1 MHFGPLHIDSNRDKN
16 NKRSILPLKSGRNGE
31 NIDFQPYNRKDAL
44 IKDLKMKSA
53 LQKSPIPK
61 TQAFVVKELKQPN
74 FDPNWHFHPEY
85 QLFMVV
91 KGSGTRFIGDHVKQF
106 KNGEITFTGPNL
118 PHMWRSD
125 NEGIAVEEDKWSEGI
140 VVYFHEDF
148 IGESLLQKEEM
159 IKLRQLFQKSLRGL
173 DISGKT
179 AKTIGAMMNKLLH
192 LDGFD
197 SVLELLKILNHLA
210 NTSESKLLAS
220 PGYTNSLKEGDTE
233 RMNGVHAY
241 VMGNFKGKIDLR
253 TVAALANMTP
263 TSFSRY
269 FKVHA
274 NKTFSEFLS
283 GIRIGYACK
292 LLIEE
297 NMDIGQ
303 ACYESGF
310 QTLSNFN
317 KQFRTITKTTPTAYK
332 KKYKI

>member
-1 MHFGPLHIDSNRDKN
+1 
-16 NKRSILPLKSGRNGE
+16 
-31 NIDFQPYNRKDAL
+31 
-44 IKDLKMKSA
+44 MKSA
-53 LQKSPIPK
+53 LQKSPIPQ
-61 TQAFVVKELKQPN
+61 THAFVVKQLKQSN

-85 QLFMVV
+85 QLFMVL

-106 KNGEITFTGPNL
+106 KEGEITFTGPNL

-125 NEGIAVEEDKWSEGI
+125 NEGLPVDGNIWSEGI

-148 IGESLLQKEEM
+148 IGEGLLQKEEM

-173 DISGKT
+173 DITGNT
-179 AKTIGAMMNKLLH
+179 AKTIGSMMNGLLH

-197 SVLELLKILNHLA
+197 SVLELLKILNCLSNAH
-210 NTSESKLLAS
+210 ESKLLAS

-233 RMNGVHAY
+233 RMNEVHAY
-241 VMGNFKGKIDLR
+241 VMENFKGKIDLGS
-253 TVAALANMTP
+253 VASLANMTP

-297 NMDIGQ
+297 NMNIGQ

-310 QTLSNFN
+310 QTVSNFN
-317 KQFRTITKTTPTAYK
+317 KQFKTITGRTPMAYK
-332 KKYKI
+332 RKYKI